1 MIQFE
6 KQLKGDLAL
15 KKVLLSAVL
24 LFLFF
29 LAACSGEDDPE
40 QANGTGASE
49 SNATNQIDMAATN
62 FTFDKPEYVVNAGKE
77 ITISLTNEEGQ
88 HGIGMN
94 EFDVNI
100 QGDGKVTFT
109 PNEPGEYT
117 IYCNVPC
124 GEGHVDMKSTL
135 IVR

>member
-1 MIQFE
+1 M
-6 KQLKGDLAL
+6 

-29 LAACSGEDDPE
+29 LAACGDEDDSE
-40 QANGTGASE
+40 QANGTDATE
-49 SNATNQIDMAATN
+49 SNATNQIDMTATN
-62 FTFDKPEYVVNAGKE
+62 FTFDKPEYVVNAGEE

-88 HGIGMN
+88 HGIGIN

-100 QGDGKVTFT
+100 QGNGKVTFT

-124 GEGHVDMKSTL
+124 GEGHADMKSTL
-135 IVR
+135 TVQ

>member
-1 MIQFE
+1 M
-6 KQLKGDLAL
+6 AL

-29 LAACSGEDDPE
+29 LAACGGEDDSE
-40 QANGTGASE
+40 QANGTDASE
-49 SNATNQIDMAATN
+49 SNATNQIDMTATN
-62 FTFDKPEYVVNAGKE
+62 FTFDKPEYVVNAGEE

-88 HGIGMN
+88 HGIGIN

-100 QGDGKVTFT
+100 QGNGKVTFT

-124 GEGHVDMKSTL
+124 GEGHADMKSTL
-135 IVR
+135 TVQ